1 MRTGGALQRDK
12 AATRAVPANSQWL
25 ISKDDQRR
33 LADPP
38 ASTGSR
44 KPFFTSN
51 RRKKAPD
58 ISRALAMYLKSGW
71 KNGRRRTA
79 VQLSRSIRRCSN
91 RYPEPSSRSPW
102 PVLASSCSSP
112 VLRTAIR
119 QMQRTLTLIDMVS
132 NGLTISDAKLSPR
145 ANFPSVWTEI
155 RKVQA
160 TLERRSIDMRLV
172 RLSMLIGRPMR

>member
-1 MRTGGALQRDK
+1 M
-12 AATRAVPANSQWL
+12 
-25 ISKDDQRR
+25 SKDDQRR
-33 LADPP
+33 L
-38 ASTGSR
+38 TGSSCKHR
-44 KPFFTSN
+44 VSRAISTNN

-58 ISRALAMYLKSGW
+58 VSRALAIYLKSGW

-91 RYPEPSSRSPW
+91 RFPGPSSRSPS